1 MRTDLE
7 IKNDVLDELAWQPNI
22 DETQIG
28 VIVNDGIVTL
38 TGTVFT
44 YAIKMAVVKTIEKI
58 AGVKAIAEDIK
69 IGYISSLNKT
79 DTEISNSALNAIE
92 WNASVPNNNVIIE
105 VDNGWIT
112 LVGEL
117 EWAYQ
122 RDAAKRTVE
131 YLPGVKGVTNNITL
145 KQSMIKPQDIQQK
158 IKKAFDRSASIDAKN
173 ISVDVHDHK
182 VTLTGKVHSIT
193 EKNDAEKVT
202 FNAPG
207 VYIIQNEL
215 EVEY

>member
-173 ISVDVHDHK
+173 INVDVHDHK